1 MSKIIFYKGLG
12 TQITEFMESIK
23 NDSEKAN
30 QFITFNMMKDQTK
43 ITLDS
48 TPEEIVSSLVTITTL
63 INVTVFVPWM
73 SIIRGSLKK
82 YIDANKVDLAYE
94 IWEIE
99 GTDSPITHL
108 SGETDNT
115 YRSFPE
121 DHNITIDDIVPKVET
136 VLYIMPAAVAT
147 EKIKSA
153 TQKSEFKIDAETL
166 KERCEI
172 DASARL
178 GVSVPQLTVATWTE
192 FFTML
197 EMAIDKQPVNK
208 IYVEG
213 NYKDEF
219 NEEFCEPF
227 EDDFLVKSILQ
238 MVDYSKIKVV
248 YGKSLLTIITPPD
261 EETPSTS
268 TEDIPDVS
276 NDVEVVKD

>member
-82 YIDANKVDLAYE
+82 YIDANKIDLAYE

-108 SGETDNT
+108 SGETDSI

-153 TQKSEFKIDAETL
+153 NQKSEFKIDAETL

-178 GVSVPQLTVATWTE
+178 GVSVPQLTVATWNE
-192 FFTML
+192 FFAML
-197 EMAIDKQPVNK
+197 EMAIDKQPVSK

-213 NYKDEF
+213 NYNDEF
-219 NEEFCEPF
+219 CD

-238 MVDYSKIKVV
+238 MVDGKIEVAR
-248 YGKSLLTIITPPD
+248 GKSLLTIITPTDD
-261 EETPSTS
+261 EENAAPIST
-268 TEDIPDVS
+268 DYIPDVS
-276 NDVEVVKD
+276 DDVEVVKD

>member
-82 YIDANKVDLAYE
+82 YIDANKIDLTYE

-108 SGETDNT
+108 SGETDNI

-178 GVSVPQLTVATWTE
+178 GVSIPQLTVATWNE

-197 EMAIDKQPVNK
+197 EMAINKQPVSK

-213 NYKDEF
+213 NY
-219 NEEFCEPF
+219 NEEFCD

-238 MVDYSKIKVV
+238 MVDGKIEVV
-248 YGKSLLTIITPPD
+248 YGKSLLTIITPSDD
-261 EETPSTS
+261 EENAAPISTD
-268 TEDIPDVS
+268 DIPDVS
-276 NDVEVVKD
+276 DDVEVVKD

>member
-82 YIDANKVDLAYE
+82 YIDANKIDLAYE
-94 IWEIE
+94 VWEIE

-108 SGETDNT
+108 SGETDNI

-178 GVSVPQLTVATWTE
+178 GVSIPQLTVATWNE

-197 EMAIDKQPVNK
+197 EMAIDKQPVSK

-213 NYKDEF
+213 NYNDEF
-219 NEEFCEPF
+219 CD

-238 MVDYSKIKVV
+238 MVDGKIEVV
-248 YGKSLLTIITPPD
+248 YGKSLLTIITPSDD
-261 EETPSTS
+261 EENAAPISTD
-268 TEDIPDVS
+268 DIPDVS
-276 NDVEVVKD
+276 DDVEVVKD

>member
-82 YIDANKVDLAYE
+82 YIDANKIDLAYE
-94 IWEIE
+94 VWEIE

-108 SGETDNT
+108 SGETDNI

-178 GVSVPQLTVATWTE
+178 GVSVPQLTVATWNE

-197 EMAIDKQPVNK
+197 EMAIDKQPVSK

-213 NYKDEF
+213 NYNDEF
-219 NEEFCEPF
+219 CD

-238 MVDYSKIKVV
+238 MVDGKIEVV
-248 YGKSLLTIITPPD
+248 YGKSLLTIITPSDD
-261 EETPSTS
+261 EENAAPISTD
-268 TEDIPDVS
+268 DIPDVS
-276 NDVEVVKD
+276 DDVEVVKD

>member
-82 YIDANKVDLAYE
+82 YIDANKIDLVYE

-108 SGETDNT
+108 SGETDNI

-178 GVSVPQLTVATWTE
+178 GVSVPQLTVATWNE

-213 NYKDEF
+213 NYNDEF
-219 NEEFCEPF
+219 CD

-238 MVDYSKIKVV
+238 IVDGKIEVAR
-248 YGKSLLTIITPPD
+248 GKSLLTIITPSDD
-261 EETPSTS
+261 EENAAPVSTD
-268 TEDIPDVS
+268 DIPDVS
-276 NDVEVVKD
+276 DDVEVVKD

>member
-63 INVTVFVPWM
+63 INVNVFVPWM

-94 IWEIE
+94 VWEIE

-108 SGETDNT
+108 SGETDNI

-153 TQKSEFKIDAETL
+153 NQKSEFKIDAETL
-166 KERCEI
+166 KERCGI

-178 GVSVPQLTVATWTE
+178 GVSVPQLTVATWNE

-219 NEEFCEPF
+219 CD
-227 EDDFLVKSILQ
+227 EDDFLVKSILR
-238 MVDYSKIKVV
+238 MADWRIEVV

-261 EETPSTS
+261 DETPSAS
-268 TEDIPDVS
+268 TEDIPNVS

>member
-82 YIDANKVDLAYE
+82 YIDANKIDLSYE
-94 IWEIE
+94 VWEIE

-108 SGETDNT
+108 SGETDNI

-121 DHNITIDDIVPKVET
+121 DHNITIDDIVPKIET

-153 TQKSEFKIDAETL
+153 NQKSEFKIDAETL
-166 KERCEI
+166 KEKCEI

-178 GVSVPQLTVATWTE
+178 GVSIPQLTVATWNE

-197 EMAIDKQPVNK
+197 EMAIDKQPVSK

-213 NYKDEF
+213 NYNDEF
-219 NEEFCEPF
+219 CD

-238 MVDYSKIKVV
+238 MVDGKIEVTR
-248 YGKSLLTIITPPD
+248 GKSLLTIITPPD
-261 EETPSTS
+261 DEENAAPVSTD
-268 TEDIPDVS
+268 DIPDVS
-276 NDVEVVKD
+276 DDVEVVKD

>member
-82 YIDANKVDLAYE
+82 YIDANKIDLAYE

-178 GVSVPQLTVATWTE
+178 GVSVPQLTVATWNE

-197 EMAIDKQPVNK
+197 EMAIDKQPVSK

-213 NYKDEF
+213 NYNDEF
-219 NEEFCEPF
+219 CD

-238 MVDYSKIKVV
+238 MVDGKIEVV
-248 YGKSLLTIITPPD
+248 YGKSLLTIITPSDD
-261 EETPSTS
+261 EENAAPISTD
-268 TEDIPDVS
+268 DIPDVS
-276 NDVEVVKD
+276 DDVEVVKD

>member
-23 NDSEKAN
+23 NDSERAN

-82 YIDANKVDLAYE
+82 YIDANKIDLAYE

-108 SGETDNT
+108 SGETDNI

-178 GVSVPQLTVATWTE
+178 GVSIPQLTVATWNE

-197 EMAIDKQPVNK
+197 EMAINKQPVSK

-213 NYKDEF
+213 NY
-219 NEEFCEPF
+219 NEEFCD

-238 MVDYSKIKVV
+238 MVDGKIEVV
-248 YGKSLLTIITPPD
+248 YGKSLLTIITPSDD
-261 EETPSTS
+261 EENAAPISTD
-268 TEDIPDVS
+268 DIPDVS
-276 NDVEVVKD
+276 DDVEVVKD

>member
-82 YIDANKVDLAYE
+82 YIDANKIDLSYE
-94 IWEIE
+94 VWEIE

-108 SGETDNT
+108 SGETDNI

-121 DHNITIDDIVPKVET
+121 DHNITIDDIVPKIET

-153 TQKSEFKIDAETL
+153 NQKSEFKIDAETL
-166 KERCEI
+166 KEKCEI

-178 GVSVPQLTVATWTE
+178 GVSVPQLTVATWNE

-197 EMAIDKQPVNK
+197 EMAIDKQPVSK

-213 NYKDEF
+213 NYNDEF
-219 NEEFCEPF
+219 CD

-238 MVDYSKIKVV
+238 MVDGKIEVTR
-248 YGKSLLTIITPPD
+248 GKSLLTIITPPD
-261 EETPSTS
+261 DEENAAPVSTD
-268 TEDIPDVS
+268 DIPDVS
-276 NDVEVVKD
+276 DDVEVVKD

>member
-82 YIDANKVDLAYE
+82 YIDANKIDLSYE
-94 IWEIE
+94 VWEIE

-108 SGETDNT
+108 SGETDNI

-121 DHNITIDDIVPKVET
+121 DHNITIDDIVPKIET

-153 TQKSEFKIDAETL
+153 NQKSEFKIDAETL

-178 GVSVPQLTVATWTE
+178 GVSVPQLTVATWNE

-197 EMAIDKQPVNK
+197 EMAIDKQPVSK

-213 NYKDEF
+213 NYNDEF
-219 NEEFCEPF
+219 CD

-238 MVDYSKIKVV
+238 MVDGKIEVTR
-248 YGKSLLTIITPPD
+248 GKSLLTIITPPD
-261 EETPSTS
+261 DEENAAPVSTD
-268 TEDIPDVS
+268 DIPDVS
-276 NDVEVVKD
+276 DDVEVVKD

>member
-82 YIDANKVDLAYE
+82 YIDANKIDLAYE

-178 GVSVPQLTVATWTE
+178 GVSVPQLTVATWNE

-197 EMAIDKQPVNK
+197 EMAIDKQPVSK

-213 NYKDEF
+213 NYNDEF
-219 NEEFCEPF
+219 CD

-238 MVDYSKIKVV
+238 MVDGKIEVAR
-248 YGKSLLTIITPPD
+248 GKSLLTIITPSDD
-261 EETPSTS
+261 EENAAPISTD
-268 TEDIPDVS
+268 DIPDVS
-276 NDVEVVKD
+276 DDVEVVKD